1 MYLCQEILFDVF
13 KVPILTSKIFHL
25 LNKYD
30 CMCLKIEE
38 SFVALFRIFD
48 VKILFAILPVDK
60 NPLNAAPWHR
70 GNPKGKMTITRITT
84 TNRRKGLSDY
94 FFFNILSRS
103 TIRKSFI
110 QNQWPPV
117 FTVFT
122 SCVSSSN
129 KEESTFSPPI
139 SSFPHNVIFSAF
151 SISVWTPSSTS
162 SSTLGAMHKK
172 RTQDT
177 KAHWGHSQLLKMYV
191 FTHIHLP
198 KDRDKQKH
206 KQTFSKRFLPSKQAW
221 TRSTQNLKDE
231 RNSWWKHIYFN

>member
-1 MYLCQEILFDVF
+1 
-13 KVPILTSKIFHL
+13 
-25 LNKYD
+25 
-30 CMCLKIEE
+30 
-38 SFVALFRIFD
+38 
-48 VKILFAILPVDK
+48 
-60 NPLNAAPWHR
+60 
-70 GNPKGKMTITRITT
+70 MTITRITT

-129 KEESTFSPPI
+129 KEDSTFSPSI
-139 SSFPHNVIFSAF
+139 SSFPNNVFFSAF
-151 SISVWTPSSTS
+151 PISVWTPSSTS

-177 KAHWGHSQLLKMYV
+177 KAHWGHSQVLKMYA
-191 FTHIHLP
+191 FTHIHLS
-198 KDRDKQKH
+198 KDRDKKNTNKPFPKDFCHQGKH
-206 KQTFSKRFLPSKQAW
+206 GPGPPKTWKMKGRVGGSTITLTNQIIIFWWEFL
-221 TRSTQNLKDE
+221 
-231 RNSWWKHIYFN
+231 YF